1 MTQNTEG
8 KMTLK
13 KAMQQIRPV
22 SSEAKKAAR
31 LRWDQVA
38 KPLNSL
44 GILEEDLVRIAG
56 AQNSEAVCL
65 DQKWIAVMC
74 ADNGIVE
81 EGVTQTGQEV
91 TAVVA
96 ANMARGA
103 SCVCLMAAKAGAK
116 VLPVDVGIASDMEGT
131 GILNRK
137 IRYGTRNFLKE
148 PAMTREETV
157 KAMETGMEAAG
168 ILKEKG
174 CRLAGCGEMGIGN
187 TTTSSAV
194 LSVLLGKEPEE
205 VTGRGAGLSDEALNR
220 KIRVIREGISLRQPD
235 PEDAIDVL
243 SKVGGLDL
251 AALAGFYIGCACYR
265 IPVVLDGLITAAAA
279 LAAVKLSPAV
289 RDYLL
294 ASHVSAEPAGAMALK
309 ALGLKAVIHGEMCLG
324 EGTGAAALFPLLD
337 MAASVYG
344 QMESFEEI
352 HVEQYR
358 RFGKEEEE

>member
-1 MTQNTEG
+1 
-8 KMTLK
+8 MTLK
-13 KAMQQIRPV
+13 KALQQIRPV
-22 SSEAKKAAR
+22 SSETKKAAR

-44 GILEEDLVRIAG
+44 GILEEDLVRIVG

-116 VLPVDVGIASDMEGT
+116 VLPVDVGIASDMEVT
-131 GILNRK
+131 VILNRK

-220 KIRVIREGISLRQPD
+220 KIRVIREGIMLCHPD

-294 ASHVSAEPAGAMALK
+294 ASHVSAEPAGAMALE
-309 ALGLKAVIHGEMCLG
+309 ALGLKAAIHGEMCLG

-337 MAASVYG
+337 MAAAVYG